1 MKHILIGD
9 THYDCNAGSEE
20 VFNQQIKLFKE
31 QIFPYM
37 KENNINSIIQSGDIT
52 DNRTKISLNI
62 QHRLKEE
69 LFDVIEKENFNLI
82 AILGNHDIFYKTNL
96 NVYSMEIFEKAYK
109 DNFTVIKK
117 PTKLNNLLLVPWLCS
132 KEDEEYMF
140 KKVKEINPKGVIGH
154 FEISNFYVSKTYKA
168 EHGISS
174 KDFKDIKVFSGH
186 YHLKQEEGN
195 IFYIGTPYQTS
206 WTDYSEQKG
215 FYILDDETLEI
226 SFIENISS
234 AKHLKVYLN
243 SEEKTCTVTDGITED
258 FYKVSKLDYNIFTNS
273 KVKIYIDKDNAFNK
287 KVIENILEKVLSY
300 RIEVLDKPDEDLD
313 ETKLDENLKYFDY
326 DIKEAISTNLENNY
340 QKEVFEK
347 VVNKSLL
354 DMKE

>member
-1 MKHILIGD
+1 MKHILISD
-9 THYDCNAGSEE
+9 LHFDVSNGSEE
-20 VFNQQIKLFKE
+20 VFNQQIKLFNE

-37 KENNINSIIQSGDIT
+37 RENNINSIIQTGDIT

-69 LFDVIEKENFNLI
+69 LFDVLEEYNYTMFT
-82 AILGNHDIFYKTNL
+82 ILGNHDIFYKTNL
-96 NVYSMEIFEKAYK
+96 SIYSMEIFEKAYK
-109 DNFTVIKK
+109 DNLKVIRT
-117 PTKLNNLLLVPWLCS
+117 PTILNKLLLVPWLCT
-132 KEDEEYMF
+132 KEDEENMF
-140 KKVKEINPKGVIGH
+140 NTVNSFNPKGVIGH

-168 EHGISS
+168 EHGINSS
-174 KDFKDIKVFSGH
+174 CFKDIKVFSGH

-215 FYILDDETLEI
+215 FYILDDKTLEI
-226 SFIENISS
+226 EFIENNSS

-243 SEEKTCTVTDGITED
+243 SEEKTCLITDGITED
-258 FYKVSKLDYNIFTNS
+258 IFKVSKLDYNIFTNT

-287 KVIENILEKVLSY
+287 KVIESILENVLSY
-300 RIEVLDKPDEDLD
+300 RIEVLEKIEEENI
-313 ETKLDENLKYFDY
+313 ETKNEDFKDY
-326 DIKEAISTNLENNY
+326 DIKEAISSNLQNSY
-340 QKEVFEK
+340 QRSVFEQI
-347 VVNKSLL
+347 VNKSLI

>member
-20 VFNQQIKLFKE
+20 IFNQQIKLFKE

-37 KENNINSIIQSGDIT
+37 KENNINSIIQTGDIS

-69 LFDVIEKENFNLI
+69 LFDVVEKENFKLI
-82 AILGNHDIFYKTNL
+82 TILGNHDIFYKTNL
-96 NVYSMEIFEKAYK
+96 SVYSMEIFEKAYK
-109 DNFTVIKK
+109 DNFTVIKN

-132 KEDEEYMF
+132 KEDEENMF
-140 KKVKEINPKGVIGH
+140 TKIKEVNPKGVIGH

-168 EHGISS
+168 EHGINSS
-174 KDFKDIKVFSGH
+174 LFKDIKVFSGH

-195 IFYIGTPYQTS
+195 IFYIGTPYQDHWTS
-206 WTDYSEQKG
+206 FGEQKY
-215 FYILDDETLEI
+215 FYVLDDETLELEA
-226 SFIENISS
+226 IENVSS

-243 SEEKTCTVTDGITED
+243 SEEKTCTITDGITED
-258 FYKVSKLDYNIFTNS
+258 IYKIPKLDYNIFTNT
-273 KVKIYIDKDNAFNK
+273 KVKIYIDKDNASNK
-287 KVIENILEKVLSY
+287 KVIENILENVLSY
-300 RIEVLDKPDEDLD
+300 RIEVLDKPVEEDI
-313 ETKLDENLKYFDY
+313 ETKNENIKDY
-326 DIKEAISTNLENNY
+326 DIKEAISTNLQNSY
-340 QKEVFEK
+340 QKNVFEQI
-347 VVNKSLL
+347 VNKSLI

>member
-37 KENNINSIIQSGDIT
+37 KMNNINSIIQTGDIT
-52 DNRTKISLNI
+52 DNRTKISINI

-69 LFDVIEKENFNLI
+69 LFDVIEKENFKLI
-82 AILGNHDIFYKTNL
+82 TILGNHDIFFKTNL
-96 NVYSMEIFEKAYK
+96 SVYSMEIFEKAYK
-109 DNFTVIKK
+109 DNFTVIKS

-132 KEDEEYMF
+132 KEDEENMF
-140 KKVKEINPKGVIGH
+140 KEIKENNPKGVIGH

-168 EHGISS
+168 EHGIDLSL
-174 KDFKDIKVFSGH
+174 FKDIKVFSGH

-215 FYILDDETLEI
+215 FYILDDEILEI
-226 SFIENISS
+226 SFIENVSS

-258 FYKVSKLDYNIFTNS
+258 IFKISKLDYSLFNNS
-273 KVKIYIDKDNAFNK
+273 KVKIYIDKDNAYNK
-287 KVIENILEKVLSY
+287 KVIESILENVLSY
-300 RIEVLDKPDEDLD
+300 RIEVLESIKEETEEIIKEDF
-313 ETKLDENLKYFDY
+313 KDY
-326 DIKEAISTNLENNY
+326 DIKEAISSNLQNTY
-340 QKEVFEK
+340 QKNIFEQI
-347 VVNKSLL
+347 VNKSLL